1 MKSLLLD
8 LVALFLC
15 ASAQAQGY
23 GKTIYISP
31 DGKFRAEIVPTYTQ
45 ERGFHEHCVTIYTR
59 TGKQLAQND
68 HSSNDHE
75 HGQTVNQAEWTPDSR
90 FFVYSTHSSGGH
102 SGWHFPTYVYVGS
115 LERFVFLDE
124 YIGPSTTPLF
134 IIYPPNHF
142 SGRRLNP
149 ARKDTDVDIGVPVDV
164 NLSNPQWRKHP

>member
-1 MKSLLLD
+1 MKRTSNPSVERTHNGGARLLVPPPSAAPLCAAHVKRRRMLALCMKSLLLH

-90 FFVYSTHSSGGH
+90 FFVYGTHSSGGH
-102 SGWHFPTYVYVGS
+102 SGWHFPT
-115 LERFVFLDE
+115 
-124 YIGPSTTPLF
+124 
-134 IIYPPNHF
+134 
-142 SGRRLNP
+142 
-149 ARKDTDVDIGVPVDV
+149 
-164 NLSNPQWRKHP
+164 